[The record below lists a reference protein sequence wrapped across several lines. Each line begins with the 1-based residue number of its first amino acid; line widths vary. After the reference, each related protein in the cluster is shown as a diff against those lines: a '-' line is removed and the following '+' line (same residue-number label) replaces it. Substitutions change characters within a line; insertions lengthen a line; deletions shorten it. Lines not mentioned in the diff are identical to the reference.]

1 MMPLTGDVIEFCRGP
16 VVVLHC
22 LHASLCRHAL
32 PRWPHGT
39 ASEEE
44 RRPYPSV
51 VIAFITLVYTTHL
64 PSSSRLVRKVL
75 PRALPFGILHRGKAV
90 VDFGVEVVSPARPLE
105 TRDRVR
111 VPWSMLSGQF
121 SQDAAGDVYD
131 SQWKRRKGSGFC
143 GRCSLDN
150 YSKTQLLTSMTPG
163 VVDVTRCVLVE
174 SGSRRRH
181 PLPRLYQDAAVDVDD
196 SRSRRRQPLR
206 LGRIWSRRRHR
217 CVLIELSGEHRSR
230 NSDPFLRFRWP
241 GGTGASIA
249 NMNDGFACKMSAGS
263 APGSTFVTSLEDEES
278 CVVNVNVMNTIYFD
292 KRNRPFCGEELW
304 RRPFW

>member
-206 LGRIWSRRRHR
+206 LGRIWSRRRH
-217 CVLIELSGEHRSR
+217 
-230 NSDPFLRFRWP
+230 PLRLDRIVRR
-241 GGTGASIA
+241 ASITELGPFPA
-249 NMNDGFACKMSAGS
+249 FPVAWRDWCFHRQHERRLCMQDVGWKCSRQHFRH
-263 APGSTFVTSLEDEES
+263 ES
-278 CVVNVNVMNTIYFD
+278 
-292 KRNRPFCGEELW
+292 
-304 RRPFW
+304 